1 MRGRWGGT
9 GSRENAVHQQK
20 GTGTVGQRPV
30 SNDSVMGSFAL
41 LIPLLLVTSM
51 PASAQA
57 PDTSTHTEHYFERN
71 GVRLHYLDWGGSGEP
86 LVFLTGY
93 GAAPHVFDGLA
104 KKFRSRFRMI
114 SPTRRGRT
122 PSDRPTTGYTLED
135 LTADVVAL
143 MDHAKMT
150 KAHLVVHSIGG
161 SEATQ
166 LAIDHQDRVL
176 SIVYLDAALD
186 AAKGEAILAELP
198 VPNPTPA
205 PGTPFAQVREWW
217 TKYTPDFSRL
227 RVPSL
232 AFYALPHAPPLP
244 PKAPPDLQVRAE
256 TFWRDRWLPTTRAM
270 IEQFRKTAPNSRV
283 VVMEGASHY
292 LFRDHE
298 DEVVREMTAFYDRL
312 PR

>member
-1 MRGRWGGT
+1 MR
-9 GSRENAVHQQK
+9 
-20 GTGTVGQRPV
+20 TVARLV
-30 SNDSVMGSFAL
+30 
-41 LIPLLLVTSM
+41 PLLLVTSS
-51 PASAQA
+51 PTFAQA
-57 PDTSTHTEHYFERN
+57 PDTSKHTEHYFERN
-71 GVRLHYLDWGGSGEP
+71 GVRLHYLDWGGTGEP

-104 KKFRSRFRMI
+104 EKFRSRFRMV

-122 PSDRPTTGYTLED
+122 PSDSPTTGYTLRD
-135 LTADVVAL
+135 LTVDIVAL
-143 MDHAKMT
+143 MDHAKMPT
-150 KAHLVVHSIGG
+150 AHLVAHSIAG

-166 LAIDHQDRVL
+166 LAIDHPDRVL

-198 VPNPTPA
+198 VPYPTPA

-217 TKYTPDFSRL
+217 TKYTPDFTRL

-244 PKAPPDLQVRAE
+244 PKTPQDLQAKAD

-270 IEQFRKTAPNSRV
+270 IEQFRKTAATSRV

-292 LFRDHE
+292 LFRDRE
-298 DEVVREMTAFYDRL
+298 DEVVREMTAFYDGL